1 MHPTR
6 PFKVSF
12 VVLLFSLTLM
22 SCSYQFVEPPFE
34 DSQLVAVTETK
45 FGAELLSVLKDLPET
60 DQTADLKEGLG
71 DDSLVLDVS
80 EDFLI
85 QQEFDEEKDAWELT
99 VITKNRHHMMFCSLM
114 QQDDDEDGEVDIQF
128 PENIESKKD
137 EEGQIWLWGDKVAV
151 AEFALELSLSS
162 PKLCVAVPYQDAS
175 KMAEDGPVGK
185 IVEVIK
191 EIIVEK
197 EVPVE
202 VIVEKEVIKEVP
214 VEVIVEKEVV
224 KEVPVEVIVEKIVE
238 KEVIRE
244 IVKEVPVE
252 VIVEKESSS
261 ACNNASPVS
270 AVTGATNS
278 LMLFGPLL
286 FVAGYRGYRR
296 RKK

>member
-6 PFKVSF
+6 PLKISF
-12 VVLLFSLTLM
+12 VVLVFSLTLV

-137 EEGQIWLWGDKVAV
+137 EEGQIWLWGDKVAI

-175 KMAEDGPVGK
+175 KMAEHGPVGK

-197 EVPVE
+197 EIPVE

-214 VEVIVEKEVV
+214 VEVIVEKEVI
-224 KEVPVEVIVEKIVE
+224 KEVPVEIIVEK
-238 KEVIRE
+238 E

-252 VIVEKESSS
+252 VIVEKESSR

-270 AVTGATNS
+270 AMTGATNS

-286 FVAGYRGYRR
+286 FVAGYGGYRR

>member
-1 MHPTR
+1 
-6 PFKVSF
+6 
-12 VVLLFSLTLM
+12 
-22 SCSYQFVEPPFE
+22 
-34 DSQLVAVTETK
+34 
-45 FGAELLSVLKDLPET
+45 
-60 DQTADLKEGLG
+60 
-71 DDSLVLDVS
+71 
-80 EDFLI
+80 
-85 QQEFDEEKDAWELT
+85 
-99 VITKNRHHMMFCSLM
+99 MMFCSLM

-137 EEGQIWLWGDKVAV
+137 EEGQIWLWGDKVAI

-175 KMAEDGPVGK
+175 KMAEHGPVGK

-197 EVPVE
+197 EIPVE

-214 VEVIVEKEVV
+214 VEVIVEKEVI
-224 KEVPVEVIVEKIVE
+224 KEVPVEIIVEK
-238 KEVIRE
+238 E

-252 VIVEKESSS
+252 VIVEKESSR

-270 AVTGATNS
+270 AMTGATNS

-286 FVAGYRGYRR
+286 FVAGYGGYRR

>member
-6 PFKVSF
+6 PFKISF
-12 VVLLFSLTLM
+12 VVLVFSLTLI
-22 SCSYQFVEPPFE
+22 SCSYQFAEPPFE

-45 FGAELLSVLKDLPET
+45 FGEELLSVLKDLPET
-60 DQTADLKEGLG
+60 DQTADIKEGLG

-99 VITKNRHHMMFCSLM
+99 IITKNRHHMMFCSLM

-137 EEGQIWLWGDKVAV
+137 EEGQIWLWGDKVAI

-261 ACNNASPVS
+261 ACNNASSVS
-270 AVTGATNS
+270 AITGATNS

-286 FVAGYRGYRR
+286 LVASYGQYRR

>member
-6 PFKVSF
+6 PFKISF
-12 VVLLFSLTLM
+12 VVLVFSLTLI
-22 SCSYQFVEPPFE
+22 SCSYQFAEPPFE

-45 FGAELLSVLKDLPET
+45 FGEELLSVLKDLPET
-60 DQTADLKEGLG
+60 DQTADIKEGLG

-99 VITKNRHHMMFCSLM
+99 IITKNRHHMMFCSLM

-137 EEGQIWLWGDKVAV
+137 EEGQIWLWGDKVAI

-214 VEVIVEKEVV
+214 VEIIVEK
-224 KEVPVEVIVEKIVE
+224 
-238 KEVIRE
+238 E

-252 VIVEKESSS
+252 VIVEKESSR

-270 AVTGATNS
+270 AMTGATNS

-286 FVAGYRGYRR
+286 FVAGYGGYRR

>member
-6 PFKVSF
+6 PFKISF
-12 VVLLFSLTLM
+12 VVLVFSLTLM

-85 QQEFDEEKDAWELT
+85 QQQFNEEKDAWELT

-114 QQDDDEDGEVDIQF
+114 QQDDDDGEVDIQF
-128 PENIESKKD
+128 PENIESRKD

-286 FVAGYRGYRR
+286 FVAGYGGYRR

>member
-22 SCSYQFVEPPFE
+22 SCSYQFAEPPFE

-45 FGAELLSVLKDLPET
+45 FGEELLSVLKDLPET
-60 DQTADLKEGLG
+60 DQTADIKEGLG

-137 EEGQIWLWGDKVAV
+137 EEGQIWLWGDKVAI

-197 EVPVE
+197 EIPVE

-214 VEVIVEKEVV
+214 VEVIVEKEVI
-224 KEVPVEVIVEKIVE
+224 KEVPVEIIVEK
-238 KEVIRE
+238 E

-252 VIVEKESSS
+252 VIVEKESSR

-270 AVTGATNS
+270 AMTGATNS

-286 FVAGYRGYRR
+286 FVAGYGGYRR

>member
-12 VVLLFSLTLM
+12 VVLVFSLTLK

-85 QQEFDEEKDAWELT
+85 QQQFNEEKDAWELT

-114 QQDDDEDGEVDIQF
+114 QQDDDDDGEVDIQF

-137 EEGQIWLWGDKVAV
+137 EEGQIWLWGDKVAI

-270 AVTGATNS
+270 AMTGATNS

-286 FVAGYRGYRR
+286 FVAGYGGYRR